1 LEHDRGSSS
10 DNCRGRGRGGRD
22 GRGFT
27 GRGRGRSSDFGGR
40 GRGRSSEFGGRGRG
54 RSSDFGGGRFGQRDG
69 GGRGRGRG
77 IGGDYQRNFPPAN
90 REERGVDRD
99 RDPHFVQS
107 SYHHN
112 SNRNNEGNNIWT
124 ARRGEDDG
132 FPPPP
137 KSASSFASMALS
149 RETSSNFSP
158 PPPPSNKNNND
169 VSASS
174 TTTKEEEKEVVV
186 VNNSAM
192 KTAQT
197 KGEVIDVEKG
207 EDNDTKKQKQP
218 LKITPPPK
226 GKPTGIMLAL
236 SRLIELEAS
245 MEYAYTKHMLLVNR
259 RKELQHKQ
267 KVLESLE
274 IGLDAIQE
282 DLEKPRPA
290 GDLYD

>member
-1 LEHDRGSSS
+1 
-10 DNCRGRGRGGRD
+10 
-22 GRGFT
+22 
-27 GRGRGRSSDFGGR
+27 
-40 GRGRSSEFGGRGRG
+40 
-54 RSSDFGGGRFGQRDG
+54 
-69 GGRGRGRG
+69 
-77 IGGDYQRNFPPAN
+77 
-90 REERGVDRD
+90 
-99 RDPHFVQS
+99 
-107 SYHHN
+107 
-112 SNRNNEGNNIWT
+112 
-124 ARRGEDDG
+124 
-132 FPPPP
+132 
-137 KSASSFASMALS
+137 MALS

-158 PPPPSNKNNND
+158 TPSNKNNND